1 MHLGRVSGHASKSN
15 TKISKL
21 SILIKFTMG
30 HNSIQEVRMDD
41 DDDEEEE
48 DDDDVHRTTL

>member
-1 MHLGRVSGHASKSN
+1 
-15 TKISKL
+15 
-21 SILIKFTMG
+21 MG